1 MKTTGAIRSF
11 FRDDEVMTSR
21 KLSVN
26 KTQAWSLLKEVVVKF
41 YMRNAKS
48 GFPAYFDILLQLN
61 TSLIITL
68 KS

>member
-1 MKTTGAIRSF
+1 MLLEVFYI
-11 FRDDEVMTSR
+11 DDEVMTSP

-26 KTQAWSLLKEVVVKF
+26 KTQAWRLLKEVVGKI
-41 YMRNAKS
+41 YMKNAKS
-48 GFPAYFDILLQLN
+48 GFPAFFDILLQLN